1 MKANMSVNEET
12 FENSGF
18 SGLLRTNALKMFK
31 RPFYR
36 TVMFTLGL
44 PVFIFIYIYFL
55 IEKIKQKDAYRTV
68 EKEAEKRLLA
78 TNFRDQL
85 NEDYSDQL
93 RQKMKFFDEKEMS
106 QKAFQQQVDL
116 WVEEEFNKRL
126 QEETMHDM
134 EKQRQTKV
142 TLQMVFSRLLSSS
155 LFLMITAIPGILMYL
170 FILIYSN
177 PYLKY
182 LFDRLMMTVFVVIGV
197 IIFVF
202 TILYFSPFDPAAN
215 IIGETATKE
224 QIDAFNHLHGLDQSY
239 FIQLWDTIKGIATF
253 DLGQSFEGN
262 ENVATSIA
270 KRFSITLQLTIIS
283 LFLAILIAIP
293 VGIISATRPN
303 SFLDYTFMF
312 IALIG
317 LSIPNFWQGLIFI
330 LGFSIKLK
338 WLPATFHPGDWLSM
352 IMPIIVLGTALTAS
366 VARMTRS
373 SMLEII
379 NEDYITTAK
388 SKGLS
393 QSSVLWRHAIGN
405 AMIPI
410 ITVIG
415 LLFGGMLGG
424 AAVTEKV
431 FNISGI
437 GAYIVDKQFIP
448 DIPSIMGGV
457 VYVAI
462 TISLVNVI
470 IDITYAFFDPRIRS
484 KMKEY

>member
-36 TVMFTLGL
+36 TVMFILGL

-55 IEKIKQKDAYRTV
+55 IERIKQKDAYRTV

-116 WVEEEFNKRL
+116 WVEEEFNKIL

-134 EKQRQTKV
+134 EKQRETKV
-142 TLQMVFSRLLSSS
+142 TLQMVFSRLLSSP

-170 FILIYSN
+170 FILVYSN

-224 QIDAFNHLHGLDQSY
+224 QIEAFNHLHGLDQSY
-239 FIQLWDTIKGIATF
+239 FIQLWDAIKGIATF

-270 KRFSITLQLTIIS
+270 KRFPITLQLTIIS

-393 QSSVLWRHAIGN
+393 QSSVLWQHAIGN